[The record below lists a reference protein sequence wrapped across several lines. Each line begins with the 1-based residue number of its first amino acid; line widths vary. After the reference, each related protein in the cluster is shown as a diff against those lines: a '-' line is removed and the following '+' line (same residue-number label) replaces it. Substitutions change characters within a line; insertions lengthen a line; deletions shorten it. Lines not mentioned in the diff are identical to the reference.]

1 MPRLAQ
7 FAIFFTFMLLLVTGV
22 HFYFWRR
29 LVVGPALPPPW
40 RTVAGVAI
48 VALAASLPLAMFLSR
63 ALPQE
68 VARIVVYPM
77 FVYMGVM
84 FLLFFALLFTDLGRL
99 GHRAVLAVLHRPPV
113 SEERR
118 QVLAR
123 ATAGAVGALVLGAG
137 GLALAWGLRRLVVR
151 DVDVKL
157 KGLPRGLDGFTVVQI
172 TDLHLGT
179 TRGRAFMQE
188 VVDRVNALRPDVV
201 AVTGDLV
208 DGSVSDLRSD
218 VAPLGQ
224 LRSVHG
230 TFFVTGNHEY
240 YSGADAWI
248 AELRRIGVRVLRNE
262 RVELRRGGDALDLAG
277 VDDHEAGRL
286 LPHHGEDVDRAL
298 RGRDPVRPV
307 VLLAHQPRAIFEAAR
322 LGAGLVLS
330 GHTHGGQIWPMHH
343 LARLQQPYVWG
354 LHRHPGS
361 DTQIYVSAGTGF
373 WGPPM
378 RLGST
383 AEITRVRLRSA

>member
-7 FAIFFTFMLLLVTGV
+7 FALFFTFMLLLVTGV
-22 HFYFWRR
+22 HWYFWRR
-29 LVVGPALPPPW
+29 LVVGPALPAPW
-40 RTVAGVAI
+40 RLVAGVAI
-48 VALAASLPLAMFLSR
+48 IVAAASLPLAMILSR

-68 VARIVVYPM
+68 VARVVVYPM

-84 FLLFFALLFTDLGRL
+84 FLLFFALIFTDLGRL
-99 GHRAVLAVLHRPPV
+99 AHRAVLHLAHQPPV
-113 SEERR
+113 SDERR

-123 ATAGAVGALVLGAG
+123 ATAGAVAALVLGAG
-137 GLALAWGLRRLVVR
+137 GFAVAWGLRRLVVR

-157 KGLPRGLDGFTVVQI
+157 KGLPRSLDGLTIVQI
-172 TDLHLGT
+172 TDLHLGA
-179 TRGRAFMQE
+179 TRGRAWMQE

-208 DGSVSDLRSD
+208 DGSVADLQAD
-218 VAPLGQ
+218 VAPLGD
-224 LRSVHG
+224 LRSTHG

-262 RVELRRGGDALDLAG
+262 RVELRRGADALDLAG
-277 VDDHEAGRL
+277 VDDHEGRRL
-286 LPHHGEDVDRAL
+286 LPHHGEDVGKAL
-298 RGRDPVRPV
+298 AGRDPARPV
-307 VLLAHQPRAIFEAAR
+307 VLLAHQPRAIHEAAR
-322 LGAGLVLS
+322 LGAGLVLA

-383 AEITRVRLRSA
+383 AEITRVHLRSV